1 MKNRVTECW
10 RLIRVRNLSRGQ
22 SHRPLENRQHQGD
35 RPGIRAA
42 GSQAAERGVT
52 VSEWCRERLLG
63 QLKPSPASSTEE
75 ILLGEVIALRTI
87 LLNLQ
92 SGLASG
98 EPLSRE
104 RMQELI
110 EHADAGKLARARER
124 LQAQAGKKAQGNL
137 DGNGNAA

>member
-1 MKNRVTECW
+1 MANPIVRTKTVSTKVTDEECA
-10 RLIRVRNLSRGQ
+10 Q
-22 SHRPLENRQHQGD
+22 LE
-35 RPGIRAA
+35 AL
-42 GSQAAERGVT
+42 AAERGVT
-52 VSEWCRERLLG
+52 VSEWCRERLLE
-63 QLKPSPASSTEE
+63 QLKPTPASPTEE

-92 SGLASG
+92 YGLASG

-124 LQAQAGKKAQGNL
+124 LQAQAGRKAQ
-137 DGNGNAA
+137 DGNVGGNETAA